1 MDFELKLTDPSPC
14 HCSHYGHS
22 TQLRCWKG
30 SLYVCGLPVLKAGNQ
45 FYILYMIDIE
55 SIKHQPKVALDV
67 SSEMTINHVMCQYTS
82 MHIFSGMHMQN
93 RVIEI
98 KD

>member
-1 MDFELKLTDPSPC
+1 
-14 HCSHYGHS
+14 
-22 TQLRCWKG
+22 
-30 SLYVCGLPVLKAGNQ
+30 
-45 FYILYMIDIE
+45 MIDIE

-67 SSEMTINHVMCQYTS
+67 SSEMTINHVMCQYAS